1 MKIKIEKVISCCNVR
16 FYLEISVLNPEPGDF
31 RPKIRDFGSNPE
43 SWQPYLKSGVCSI
56 TQKTAKDGQKT
67 QKTDRR
73 REKRAKDVAKEGR
86 NMGRKTRKT
95 AKDVNG
101 TS

>member
-1 MKIKIEKVISCCNVR
+1 MKIKIEKVISCCSVR

-56 TQKTAKDGQKT
+56 TKKTAKDGQKT
-67 QKTDRR
+67 QKTDGR
-73 REKRAKDVAKEGR
+73 REKRAKDVAKEGEIWAER
-86 NMGRKTRKT
+86 HERLQKT
-95 AKDVNG
+95 
-101 TS
+101 